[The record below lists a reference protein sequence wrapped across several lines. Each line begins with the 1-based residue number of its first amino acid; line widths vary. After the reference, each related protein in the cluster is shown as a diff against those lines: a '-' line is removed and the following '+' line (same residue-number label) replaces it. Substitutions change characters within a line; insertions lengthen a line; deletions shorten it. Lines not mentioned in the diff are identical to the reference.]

1 MIFKINILF
10 LVSHRCY
17 TTNTR
22 FNSNG
27 DANTNYLDLHY
38 EACGLEELIESI
50 RLVIDHSNQKIHY
63 NYTCRKTPC
72 SCNHTIEF
80 FPASNTG
87 YVNAMFLHRQV
98 VQCSNDDLIKDSQL
112 TTSPT
117 VKKIGYKYRCCD
129 SLGNTNL
136 CYNGSG
142 FTKLQLF
149 GNGLDQ
155 YKYSVRLAKL
165 FTRSAKKG
173 KKQL

>member
-1 MIFKINILF
+1 MQPHHWIF
-10 LVSHRCY
+10 
-17 TTNTR
+17 
-22 FNSNG
+22 
-27 DANTNYLDLHY
+27 
-38 EACGLEELIESI
+38 
-50 RLVIDHSNQKIHY
+50 
-63 NYTCRKTPC
+63 
-72 SCNHTIEF
+72 SCKQHWLCECNVFT
-80 FPASNTG
+80 STS
-87 YVNAMFLHRQV
+87 
-98 VQCSNDDLIKDSQL
+98 CSQL

-117 VKKIGYKYRCCD
+117 VKEIGYKYRCCD

-173 KKQL
+173 KKQLWTGAFIRIYLIRRFCRVYLKQEILHNYFWREKHLSFLKI